1 MRRARSWLDKHGFK
15 IRQVADW
22 MYKSCWIFA
31 VLCEAARNVTAKRC
45 HVLAQQ
51 WFRRMQWKHV
61 KQGCMGSA
69 ATRSPIDTLVTFLP
83 TAAMVPAASC
93 PGDAE

>member
-22 MYKSCWIFA
+22 MYKSCRIFA

-51 WFRRMQWKHV
+51 WFSADAMEACQTRLHGI
-61 KQGCMGSA
+61 GCDSVA
-69 ATRSPIDTLVTFLP
+69 D
-83 TAAMVPAASC
+83 
-93 PGDAE
+93 